1 MKTRVTTSVVAIIAL
16 LGVMWFYDTIYFNLL
31 FAAVTLIAIH
41 EVFNAFKF
49 TKKQLYI
56 YFSFFPVV
64 LLVFLSD
71 YAIARSILLPVSYL
85 FVLFLAVCVVLN
97 NQTIEFSKIGGMV
110 LFSACITFCFF
121 SLVHLKTLL
130 PSAEYGNDAVY
141 FVALILGFAWGG
153 DTFAYFAGRAF
164 GKHKLAPHV
173 SPNKTVEGAIGG
185 VLGSML
191 IGVIFT
197 LLYVNVFSTIG
208 SSVKGVYYII
218 IALLGAVASV
228 LGIMGDL
235 FASAIKRQCDIKDYG
250 TIFPGHGG
258 ILDRFDSVLFIAP
271 LVVIVVRVIFY
282 HFSVVYFH

>member
-1 MKTRVTTSVVAIIAL
+1 MKTRVITSIVAIIAL
-16 LGVMWFYDTIYFNLL
+16 LGAMWFYDTVYFNLL

-41 EVFNAFKF
+41 EIFNAFKF
-49 TKKQLYI
+49 SKKQLYI

-64 LLVFLSD
+64 ILVFLSD
-71 YAIARSILLPVSYL
+71 YQIARNLLLPVCYL
-85 FVLFLAVCVVLN
+85 FVLFLAICIVLN
-97 NQTIEFSKIGGMV
+97 NQTIEFSKIGGMT
-110 LFSACITFCFF
+110 FFAACVTFCFF
-121 SLVHLKTLL
+121 SLVHLKTVL
-130 PSAEYGNDAVY
+130 PSAKYGADAIY
-141 FVALILGFAWGG
+141 FVSLILGFAWGG

-164 GKHKLAPHV
+164 GKHKLAPNV

-185 VLGSML
+185 IIGSMA
-191 IGVIFT
+191 IGVLFT
-197 LLYVNVFSTIG
+197 FLYTTFFSVSGTT
-208 SSVKGVYYII
+208 VKGTYYIVI
-218 IALLGAVASV
+218 ILLGAVASI